1 MGADRLSAT
10 EGATPST
17 TSLDGKGGTKAR
29 TLTVDPVA
37 DAVAAAQQVQRT
49 AAWLHPQPWSNP
61 ARASL
66 LGKVARDPSQRVE
79 REPGPGMAIDPR
91 GVAEPPA
98 EPQPVMESGDEE
110 RWAVSPP
117 KVAVDRGII
126 FALPCVF
133 SI

>member
-1 MGADRLSAT
+1 MDL
-10 EGATPST
+10 
-17 TSLDGKGGTKAR
+17 
-29 TLTVDPVA
+29 VA
-37 DAVAAAQQVQRT
+37 DAVAAAEQARLT
-49 AAWLHPQPWSNP
+49 AVWLDPQPRSNP
-61 ARASL
+61 ARASLL

-98 EPQPVMESGDEE
+98 EPQPMMEIGDEG

-126 FALPCVF
+126 FTLPCVF

>member
-1 MGADRLSAT
+1 M
-10 EGATPST
+10 
-17 TSLDGKGGTKAR
+17 
-29 TLTVDPVA
+29 DPVA
-37 DAVAAAQQVQRT
+37 DAVAAAEQVRLT
-49 AAWLHPQPWSNP
+49 AAWLDSQPRSNP

-66 LGKVARDPSQRVE
+66 LGTVARDPSQRVE

-98 EPQPVMESGDEE
+98 EPQPVMEIGDEE